1 MAGRARY
8 IPARGD
14 LVWLQFTPQAGH
26 EQAGH
31 RPAVALSPR
40 SYNQKTGL
48 ALFCPVTSQI
58 KGYPFEVKLPDGLPA
73 KGVVLCDQVKSLD
86 WSARRAR
93 LAARLPA
100 ATLDDILAKMLAL
113 LR

>member
-1 MAGRARY
+1 MAAKY

-58 KGYPFEVKLPDGLPA
+58 KGYPFEVNLPDGLPV

-93 LAARLPA
+93 LAARLPT
-100 ATLDDILAKMLAL
+100 ATMDDILAKMLAL

>member
-1 MAGRARY
+1 MAAKY

-40 SYNQKTGL
+40 SYNQKSGL
-48 ALFCPVTSQI
+48 ALFCPVASQI
-58 KGYPFEVKLPDGLPA
+58 KGYPFEVQLPAGLPI

>member
-1 MAGRARY
+1 MAAKY
-8 IPARGD
+8 IPGRGD

-26 EQAGH
+26 EQAGL
-31 RPAVALSPR
+31 RPAVVLSPR

-58 KGYPFEVKLPDGLPA
+58 KGYPFEVRVPDGLPI

>member
-1 MAGRARY
+1 MAGKY

-26 EQAGH
+26 EQAGL
-31 RPAVALSPR
+31 RPAVVLSPR

-58 KGYPFEVKLPDGLPA
+58 KGYPFEVRVPDGLPI

-93 LAARLPA
+93 LAARLAA

>member
-1 MAGRARY
+1 MAAKY
-8 IPARGD
+8 IPGRGD

-26 EQAGH
+26 EQAGL
-31 RPAVALSPR
+31 RPAVVLSPR
-40 SYNQKTGL
+40 IYNQKTGL

-58 KGYPFEVKLPDGLPA
+58 KGYPFQVRVPEGLPI

>member
-1 MAGRARY
+1 MAAKY
-8 IPARGD
+8 IPGRGD

-26 EQAGH
+26 EQAGL
-31 RPAVALSPR
+31 RPAVVLSPR
-40 SYNQKTGL
+40 NYNQKTGL

-58 KGYPFEVKLPDGLPA
+58 KGYPFEVRVPDGLPI

>member
-1 MAGRARY
+1 MAGKY
-8 IPARGD
+8 IPRRGD
-14 LVWLQFTPQAGH
+14 AVWLQFTPQAGH

-31 RPAVALSPR
+31 RPAVTLSPH

-48 ALFCPVTSQI
+48 ALFCPVTSRV
-58 KGYPFEVKLPDGLPA
+58 KGYPFEVKLPDDFPI

-86 WSARRAR
+86 WTARRAR
-93 LAARLPA
+93 LAAKLPV
-100 ATLDDILAKMLAL
+100 ATMDEVLAKALAL

>member
-1 MAGRARY
+1 MAAKY

-26 EQAGH
+26 EQAGL
-31 RPAVALSPR
+31 RPAVVLSPR

-58 KGYPFEVKLPDGLPA
+58 KGYPFEVRVPDGLPI

>member
-1 MAGRARY
+1 MAAKY
-8 IPARGD
+8 IHGRGD
-14 LVWLQFTPQAGH
+14 VVWLQFTPQAGH

-40 SYNQKTGL
+40 SYNHKTGL

-58 KGYPFEVKLPDGLPA
+58 KGYPFEVKLPDAFPI

-86 WSARRAR
+86 WSARNAR
-93 LAARLPA
+93 LAAKVPA
-100 ATLDDILAKMLAL
+100 ETMDEVLAKALAL